1 MSSSSSSSASSSLS
15 FQSSSSSELIPE
27 HDLMAQYEKEAPGH
41 WDDEEWDFTVR
52 VNDDLPLVAVGS
64 DDDLSLTDGEQQD
77 GPEPVHEDGSS
88 FKFLPPA
95 PVGYDLSSL
104 LTFDPESIEPATSRA
119 SEEPGPSTTHG
130 QLQRLRALLSSSIE
144 TLIENPEEVKGE
156 KDELNRQHQD
166 ELNALKTS
174 YQDLKSQLIQLGL
187 DHAKALKAA
196 EVSAA
201 AKLDEALED
210 ASNATVVLRAE
221 LEEMAKARK
230 GAEEKAARLEEERKE
245 CDQLIL
251 QTDTLALRL
260 FPDSQRYA
268 VKKVDAQRK
277 DKGQADLTVPWT
289 PKDHLVAL
297 NARVSHM
304 RCIDRNLSDIPDVAT
319 QLYRTLWPGEAVP
332 DTFSLI
338 SDRLKGAGR
347 RIREWQCSA
356 ARAGADSALRVAC
369 SWYPE
374 LNLDALTGV
383 REEAETDLDPIL
395 SAKRQDRA
403 YRIAE
408 YADMRTFIPPPPGV
422 TDYLDEEEGEA
433 EEEVL
438 GDADAGAAPPEAPAA

>member
-1 MSSSSSSSASSSLS
+1 M
-15 FQSSSSSELIPE
+15 
-27 HDLMAQYEKEAPGH
+27 
-41 WDDEEWDFTVR
+41 T
-52 VNDDLPLVAVGS
+52 
-64 DDDLSLTDGEQQD
+64 
-77 GPEPVHEDGSS
+77 
-88 FKFLPPA
+88 
-95 PVGYDLSSL
+95 
-104 LTFDPESIEPATSRA
+104 
-119 SEEPGPSTTHG
+119 
-130 QLQRLRALLSSSIE
+130 
-144 TLIENPEEVKGE
+144 
-156 KDELNRQHQD
+156 
-166 ELNALKTS
+166 
-174 YQDLKSQLIQLGL
+174 
-187 DHAKALKAA
+187 
-196 EVSAA
+196 
-201 AKLDEALED
+201 
-210 ASNATVVLRAE
+210 
-221 LEEMAKARK
+221 KARK
-230 GAEEKAARLEEERKE
+230 GAEEKAARLEEGHKE

-319 QLYRTLWPGEAVP
+319 QLYRTLWPGEEVP

-338 SDRLKGAGR
+338 SDRLKGAGK

-383 REEAETDLDPIL
+383 REGAETDLDPIL

-422 TDYLDEEEGEA
+422 TDYLDEEEDEA
-433 EEEVL
+433 EEEL
-438 GDADAGAAPPEAPAA
+438 LDDADAGAAPPETPAA